1 MSPSEIVDIPGDEQ
15 SIGALAG
22 NMTTGIRRES
32 VWNGE
37 TITENGVYAKISLDD
52 YHGKRDLLDG
62 PSISKSALKWLLPAY
77 GGSPKA
83 FWGRWK
89 WNPNHVEPETTKAL
103 DFGKAAHCLLLG
115 DEVFEERF
123 TIRPTHRPDDMRL
136 PEKEQRAWNAN
147 ANDCK
152 AFLADAAE
160 KKLTVITPEQ
170 YDRIGRIRDDASTYP
185 LIKLGVLNGKIE
197 RSMFW
202 KDPETGI
209 WLKARPDAVPQV
221 DGVYSD
227 LKTASSFSED
237 FLERQVFDACYYLQA
252 AITRMVCR
260 GLGMPFETFTL
271 LYVLNDDVPDTA
283 HVEIDEFDIERGER
297 VVRWCLRTIRR
308 CLDASEWPGAR
319 PFNEGERRIQMKV
332 WAKDRLDHF
341 LDHQDKLEAA
351 E

>member
-1 MSPSEIVDIPGDEQ
+1 MSDLLEIAGNEQ
-15 SIGALAG
+15 SIGDLAG
-22 NMTTGIRRES
+22 GIVNRIGADR

-37 TITENGVYAKISLDD
+37 TITENGVYAKIKLDD

-62 PSISKSALKWLLPAY
+62 PSVSKSALKWLLPAY

-89 WNPNHVEPETTKAL
+89 WNENHVEPKTTEAL

-123 TIRPTHRPDDMRL
+123 TIRPKEFPDYRTKAAQEWRD
-136 PEKEQRAWNAN
+136 EQV
-147 ANDCK
+147 K
-152 AFLADAAE
+152 AGR
-160 KKLTVITPEQ
+160 TIITPDQ
-170 YDRIGRIRDDASTYP
+170 FDRIGRIRDDASTYP

-197 RSMFW
+197 RSLFW

-209 WLKARPDAVPQV
+209 WLKARPDAVPQA

-237 FLERQVFDACYYLQA
+237 FLEKQIFDACYYLQA

-283 HVEIDEFDIERGER
+283 HVEIDEFDIDRGER

-308 CLDASEWPGAR
+308 CLDTGEWPGAR

-332 WAKDRLDHF
+332 FQKDRLDQF
-341 LDHQDKLEAA
+341 LDQQDKLEAA